1 MKKNKIGILTLPL
14 SNNYGG
20 IIQLVALYHFLES
33 RGYDPLWIDK
43 TQAHTT
49 LKKVIINLLQH
60 NPFYKI
66 YDPKNFRN
74 IKIFQKQIEP
84 FLKIYLPHKTM
95 SVASTSQLNE
105 VSKNCQTVVVGSDQ
119 VWRLEY
125 VKDNYPSYFLN
136 FIDSNIKKISYA
148 ASFGKDYWEGDEKSI
163 EIIKPLLANFDLI
176 TVREDTAVSICKNT
190 FNIEEAHHVLDP
202 TLLPDPSFYKKMV
215 ASIKFNK
222 KIELFNYVLDST
234 SENDLL
240 IKKIAKRSQLKV
252 TKIHLNKQQNSKQ
265 HLIENWLA
273 NFYYA
278 DFIVTDSFHGM
289 VFSIIFNKQFLVIGN
304 KERGLTRFSS
314 LLKLLN
320 LEERLI
326 DANQIN
332 TLDNKIKNTI
342 DYQKVNVTL
351 EILRLQSVNVFLDK
365 L

>member
-1 MKKNKIGILTLPL
+1 MKNKIGILTLPL

-33 RGYDPLWIDK
+33 KGYQPLWIDK
-43 TQAHTT
+43 RKAHTT
-49 LKKVIINLLQH
+49 LKKVIINLLQY

-84 FLKIYLPHKTM
+84 FLKVYLPYKTM

-105 VSKNCQTVVVGSDQ
+105 VTKNCQTVVVGSDQ

-163 EIIKPLLANFDLI
+163 KIIKPLLANFDLI
-176 TVREDTAVSICKNT
+176 SVREDTAVSICKNT
-190 FNIEEAHHVLDP
+190 FNIEKAHHVLDP

-215 ASIKFNK
+215 TSIKFNK
-222 KIELFNYVLDST
+222 KIELFNYVLDSNP
-234 SENDLL
+234 ENDLL
-240 IKKIAKRSQLKV
+240 IKKVAERSQLKV
-252 TKIHLNKQQNSKQ
+252 TKIHLNKQQNSR
-265 HLIENWLA
+265 HPLIENWLA

-289 VFSIIFNKQFLVIGN
+289 IFSIIFNKQFLVIGN
-304 KERGLTRFSS
+304 RERGLTRFSS
-314 LLKLLN
+314 LLKLLD

-332 TLDNKIKNTI
+332 TLENRLKNTI
-342 DYQKVNVTL
+342 DYQKVNATL
-351 EILRLQSVNVFLDK
+351 EILRLQSINIFLEK
-365 L
+365 I